1 MTVPVIEFDH
11 VSFAYEAQGTVL
23 DGVDLSIASG
33 EVVALK
39 GPNGSGKS
47 TSLRLMIGL
56 DYAQAGTV
64 RAFGSEITKESMR
77 DRAFAKRLHQRMGL
91 VFQDPECMLFNP
103 TVAQE
108 IAFGPTQM
116 GLSTEEVNTRVND
129 CLEIFALTHLKHRSP
144 WRLSGG
150 EKRRCA
156 LACVAS
162 MAPEVLLLDE
172 PTNDLDDKS
181 RDLLIGFLVAF
192 HQAGKTIVVSTH
204 ESELIDDLSARTI
217 SFL

>member
-1 MTVPVIEFDH
+1 MTVPVIEFSH
-11 VSFAYEAQGTVL
+11 VGFAYEEQSKVL
-23 DGVDLSIASG
+23 DDVDFRIDAG

-47 TSLRLMIGL
+47 TSLRLMVGL

-64 RAFGSEITKESMR
+64 RAFGSPVTKDSMK
-77 DRAFAKRLHQRMGL
+77 DRAFAKKLHQRMGL

-116 GLSTEEVNTRVND
+116 GLSAEEVDTRVSD
-129 CLEIFALTHLKHRSP
+129 CLEIFALTHLKQRSP

-156 LACVAS
+156 LASVAS

-172 PTNDLDDKS
+172 PTNDLDETS
-181 RDLLIGFLVAF
+181 RALLIGFLKSF
-192 HQAGKTIVVSTH
+192 HRAGKTIVVSTH
-204 ESELIDDLSARTI
+204 ENELIDNLSARTI